1 MRPIKITKMKQ
12 ELKEQEVIEM
22 MGESNYK
29 SFAMNIYEI
38 IKKSKAYKDLDDA
51 VFYIGAE
58 PLDDTT
64 WFHFEATIKKLPLG
78 DDFGFTRMV
87 ITDDFDFVLDRVN
100 DAKREINKTN

>member
-1 MRPIKITKMKQ
+1 MQK
-12 ELKEQEVIEM
+12 ELTEQQVIEM

-29 SFAMNIYEI
+29 SFSMNIYEL
-38 IKKSKAYKDLDDA
+38 IKKTQAYKDLDDA

-58 PLDDTT
+58 PLDETT
-64 WFHFEATIKKLPLG
+64 WFHFEATIKKLPFG

-100 DAKREINKTN
+100 DAKRVLNLKQVI